1 MHAKKLIAVVA
12 ALTIAVV
19 AGTAYATIPDGQ
31 GVIHGCFKK
40 SGLLR
45 VIDTATAEQCSSDE
59 TALDWNRTGPRG
71 LDGAPGPQG
80 AQGPQGV
87 KGDPGDKGDKGDT
100 GLQGPKG
107 DQGDK
112 GDTGDAGPQGPAGAS
127 GVSGR
132 QVVWSSANVLPG
144 YAVTDFAVCPE
155 GKVPVGGGV
164 HTYGPLTGDG
174 TVTDSYPTVDGWSA
188 RVANLGSDIVIIMQV
203 AAICVDAS

>member
-107 DQGDK
+107 DQGPP
-112 GDTGDAGPQGPAGAS
+112 GIPGTANIRLVQDAGGSLACREGEVLAS
-127 GVSGR
+127 VI
-132 QVVWSSANVLPG
+132 
-144 YAVTDFAVCPE
+144 C
-155 GKVPVGGGV
+155 
-164 HTYGPLTGDG
+164 GDG
-174 TVTDSYPTVDGWSA
+174 AAAAVSQMRSA
-188 RVANLGSDIVIIMQV
+188 KCAESKGVAG
-203 AAICVDAS
+203 ICMKP